1 VVPVVAELEEHQA
14 QVLEELEVIKTAAAE
29 AAAQAAV
36 HQEMVVPAEL
46 E

>member
-1 VVPVVAELEEHQA
+1 VVPVVAEMEEHQA
-14 QVLEELEVIKTAAAE
+14 QVLEEMEVKGAAE

-36 HQEMVVPAEL
+36 IQELVAAAEL